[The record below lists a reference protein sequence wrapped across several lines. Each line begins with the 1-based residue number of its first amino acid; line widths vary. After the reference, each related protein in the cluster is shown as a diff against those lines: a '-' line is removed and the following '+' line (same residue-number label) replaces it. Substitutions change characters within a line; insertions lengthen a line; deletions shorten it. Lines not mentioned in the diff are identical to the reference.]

1 MLENDNGARPLH
13 DGTVLI
19 SPDASPNLTRRAMNH
34 HSAENTE
41 APPLVD
47 LLMSASETIREE
59 RGRAD
64 SLEKENAKLQAQL
77 DGVRLAYQLVAT
89 QRAQRNSQAL
99 GRVTALDKA
108 GEDMLFAYVRDRLIG
123 RDIHPSSE
131 HEKCSCTRE
140 SSSRARLGQRQ
151 RRSNAAAP
159 PVASAAARVP
169 SRNFITAATRSCTKR
184 GNAGITPPESVSPK
198 TAEPHISVATEA
210 REEHGYLPTA
220 LRNCDLKSAKG
231 HRATSLTGG
240 GSRKGEGNAEM
251 VEGGSDTEES
261 PTHWMARRL
270 LRALAPRPTDSVVG
284 DIVHTM
290 VTALQQDVQ
299 AELSRPSDGRHAAPN
314 RMRGFAL
321 VRLKPCVYRLLVG
334 PPAEVKA
341 MECAARSSNRSARQT
356 APRLPSA
363 ALHRDHFLLYS
374 RNPETNTAARPCSS
388 KITNTV
394 IHLTIDT
401 GTLRV
406 VRGGGHIDFI
416 DYLERR
422 LQVKLYTRRSRP
434 A

>member
-1 MLENDNGARPLH
+1 MLESDNGARPLH

-19 SPDASPNLTRRAMNH
+19 SPDASPNLTRRATNH
-34 HSAENTE
+34 YSAENTE

-47 LLMSASETIREE
+47 LLMRASETIREE

-89 QRAQRNSQAL
+89 QRAQRNSQTL

-108 GEDMLFAYVRDRLIG
+108 GDDTLFAYVRDRLIG
-123 RDIHPSSE
+123 TDRHPSSE
-131 HEKCSCTRE
+131 HEGCSCTRE

-159 PVASAAARVP
+159 PVASAAARAP
-169 SRNFITAATRSCTKR
+169 SHGSITAATRSCTKR
-184 GNAGITPPESVSPK
+184 GYAGITPPESVLPK

-210 REEHGYLPTA
+210 HDKHGYLPTT
-220 LRNCDLKSAKG
+220 LRNCDLKSAKD
-231 HRATSLTGG
+231 HLATSLTGD
-240 GSRKGEGNAEM
+240 GSRKGEEDAEM
-251 VEGGSDTEES
+251 VEGGSNTEES

-290 VTALQQDVQ
+290 VTALQKDVQ
-299 AELSRPSDGRHAAPN
+299 AELSRPSDGGHAAPS

-321 VRLKPCVYRLLVG
+321 VRLQPCVYRLLVG

-341 MECAARSSNRSARQT
+341 MERAARGGNRSARQT
-356 APRLPSA
+356 TPRLPSA

-374 RNPETNTAARPCSS
+374 GNPEPNTATHPCPPTT
-388 KITNTV
+388 TNTV
-394 IHLTIDT
+394 LHLTLDT
-401 GTLRV
+401 GALRV
-406 VRGGGHIDFI
+406 VRGGGHVDLI

-422 LQVKLYTRRSRP
+422 LQTKLYTRRSRL

>member
-19 SPDASPNLTRRAMNH
+19 SPDASPNLTRRATNH

-47 LLMSASETIREE
+47 LLMSASKTIREE

-184 GNAGITPPESVSPK
+184 GKAGITPPESVSSK

-220 LRNCDLKSAKG
+220 LRNCDLKSAKD
-231 HRATSLTGG
+231 HLATSLTGG